1 MKLQY
6 IYFRTVPSLNIFLC
20 DGLIK
25 DTHHPYKKL
34 NKELWGTHN

>member
-6 IYFRTVPSLNIFLC
+6 IYFGTVPSLNNFLC

-25 DTHHPYKKL
+25 DTHHQQRKRIGVPV
-34 NKELWGTHN
+34 T